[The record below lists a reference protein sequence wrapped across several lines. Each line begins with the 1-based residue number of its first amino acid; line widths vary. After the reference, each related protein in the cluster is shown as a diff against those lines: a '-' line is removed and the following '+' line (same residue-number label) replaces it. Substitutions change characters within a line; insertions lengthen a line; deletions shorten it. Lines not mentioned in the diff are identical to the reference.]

1 MKQEFVYKGYESLE
15 KTVGNGGH
23 SGRIS
28 VPPRWV
34 GKRVR
39 VILLEPLE
47 PVE

>member
-1 MKQEFVYKGYESLE
+1 MRQQFVYEGFEALE
-15 KTVGNGGH
+15 KTVKNGGH
-23 SGRIS
+23 SGR
-28 VPPRWV
+28 VFLPPTWV